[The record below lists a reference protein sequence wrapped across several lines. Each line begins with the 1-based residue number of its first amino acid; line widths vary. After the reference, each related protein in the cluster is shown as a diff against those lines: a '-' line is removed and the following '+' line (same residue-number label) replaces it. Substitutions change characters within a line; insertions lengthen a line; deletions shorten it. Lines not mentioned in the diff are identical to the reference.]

1 MGFLSHIW
9 NSNCIQE
16 LKTLKNVFV
25 YWKILIGVFWH
36 QTQVPYRNYCS
47 LHQPFLTAQ
56 QLLKYVFKFRVDF
69 AEILKLLRNPKW
81 GSFYTAESASAASDY
96 AESASAVSDYAEG
109 IIRRSHT
116 LMCASHRSVKKKLNF
131 EEKTQRCGAH
141 HGFWLPGIHDTDGV
155 WLRDVHHTA
164 ESDIVVCI
172 LYSGVRCSGLHHTTE
187 TDFVFQFCKETVLI
201 CMPSVVYRSNL

>member
-1 MGFLSHIW
+1 MCHEIFYPNFSHQSMLS
-9 NSNCIQE
+9 
-16 LKTLKNVFV
+16 
-25 YWKILIGVFWH
+25 G
-36 QTQVPYRNYCS
+36 P
-47 LHQPFLTAQ
+47 LTNR
-56 QLLKYVFKFRVDF
+56 LKYVFKFRVDF

-81 GSFYTAESASAASDY
+81 GSFDTAESASTASDY

>member
-1 MGFLSHIW
+1 MLS
-9 NSNCIQE
+9 
-16 LKTLKNVFV
+16 
-25 YWKILIGVFWH
+25 G
-36 QTQVPYRNYCS
+36 P
-47 LHQPFLTAQ
+47 LTNR
-56 QLLKYVFKFRVDF
+56 LKYVFKFRVDF

-81 GSFYTAESASAASDY
+81 GSFDTAESASTASDYAESASAVSDYAESASTASDY

-116 LMCASHRSVKKKLNF
+116 LMCASHRRVKKKLNF